1 MTSKPTN
8 ELKAE
13 LRKAVRAG
21 RKLGFDCGEAHSMRL
36 IELIVRNEFTTISAY
51 EEFDNEPSL
60 AGLRE
65 WCALNGVDVLLPVI
79 AGETE
84 LTWHVDGVAASI
96 ADAQLIVMPAL
107 AAGRDGSRLG
117 RGKGY
122 YDRAV
127 AGLNAPRLVVVHDE
141 ELYDSVPSEQFD
153 QQVSAVVT
161 CSEVLFVD
169 GRLN

>member
-1 MTSKPTN
+1 MLARGFGDLVARIDTRERRDRN
-8 ELKAE
+8 AE
-13 LRKAVRAG
+13 TGDEFLLDRAV
-21 RKLGFDCGEAHSMRL
+21 
-36 IELIVRNEFTTISAY
+36 
-51 EEFDNEPSL
+51 L
-60 AGLRE
+60 ADR
-65 WCALNGVDVLLPVI
+65 D
-79 AGETE
+79 
-84 LTWHVDGVAASI
+84 
-96 ADAQLIVMPAL
+96 AL

-127 AGLNAPRLVVVHDE
+127 AGLDAPRLVVVHDE

-153 QQVSAVVT
+153 QRVSAVVT